1 VKRVKR
7 TRDCSCPFRFLR
19 LVYRCAEF
27 SRQSNRSGHTF
38 RAFGAD
44 SSLRS
49 RVRLV
54 ANGDRTSGPATT
66 TIIARIF
73 GLDRVGRI
81 FGLVFVF
88 HQLGGASAAI
98 GGGWTRVYFGDYQY
112 AFVVGGCMGLLAAFL
127 ALTIQSAEQAA
138 PGSFKKQ
145 NLPEREVSGNGSR
158 STTSYWLQ
166 PAICD
171 GAGRLWRDEEFDKRV
186 SRIRIPATYGDTGG
200 EHRDFLHVGR
210 QRRDMV

>member
-1 VKRVKR
+1 VLIH
-7 TRDCSCPFRFLR
+7 PFE
-19 LVYRCAEF
+19 AEF
-27 SRQSNRSGHTF
+27 G
-38 RAFGAD
+38 
-44 SSLRS
+44 
-49 RVRLV
+49 LV

-73 GLDRVGRI
+73 GPDRVGRI

-138 PGSFKKQ
+138 PGSFKNRTCRSVK
-145 NLPEREVSGNGSR
+145 VSGNGSR

-186 SRIRIPATYGDTGG
+186 SPIRIPATYGDTGG
-200 EHRDFLHVGR
+200 EHGDFLHVGR
-210 QRRDMV
+210 QRRHMV